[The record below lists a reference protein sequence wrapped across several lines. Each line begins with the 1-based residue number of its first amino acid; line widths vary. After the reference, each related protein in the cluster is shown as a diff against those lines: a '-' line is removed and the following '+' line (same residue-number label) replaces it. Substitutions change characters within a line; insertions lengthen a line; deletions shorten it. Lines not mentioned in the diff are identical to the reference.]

1 MGNVSHHFCDGLGSL
16 LKLKGRIMTLHMG
29 IQQPSRVF
37 IMVLVCLRITRAF
50 AEML

>member
-37 IMVLVCLRITRAF
+37 IMVIMYLKAMTVFSKMT
-50 AEML
+50 